1 MEEHKDD
8 EKGGGKKMR
17 LKTLGQGRGRGEGGT
32 VGGCMEDEEQEDL
45 DGEEENEFRGDITG
59 GEWRVGRKERIE
71 EKKEKRIL
79 RKGGLK
85 YSRR

>member
-17 LKTLGQGRGRGEGGT
+17 LETLGQGRGRGEGGT

-45 DGEEENEFRGDITG
+45 GGEEEN
-59 GEWRVGRKERIE
+59 
-71 EKKEKRIL
+71 
-79 RKGGLK
+79 
-85 YSRR
+85 

>member
-17 LKTLGQGRGRGEGGT
+17 LETLGQGRGRGEGGT

-45 DGEEENEFRGDITG
+45 GGEEENEFRGDITG
-59 GEWRVGRKERIE
+59 GVESG
-71 EKKEKRIL
+71 EKGKNRREKREKDI
-79 RKGGLK
+79 KGGWAEIF
-85 YSRR
+85 